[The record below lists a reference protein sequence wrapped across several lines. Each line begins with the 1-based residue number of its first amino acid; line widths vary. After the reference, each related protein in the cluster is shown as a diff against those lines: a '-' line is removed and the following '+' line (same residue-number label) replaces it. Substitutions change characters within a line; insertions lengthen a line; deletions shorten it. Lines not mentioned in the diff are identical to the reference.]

1 MCKRFSRSA
10 VEKLKKWVENGGYLF
25 TEDWV
30 AVELLE
36 VAWGGKIKT
45 FKYLPEMTVDASPAR
60 GATTHP
66 YMRGVFASKQ
76 KFIEK
81 EVKLGQKEKQGQMK
95 TRAVKELEELRKRI
109 KEAVKPP
116 KNEWKID
123 DESPWVKVGPGV
135 TKLLVS
141 EKLRQHTGGCDTL
154 ACTFTAG
161 RGKVLHIVSHFGRQK
176 QKEDEFATQN
186 LLLNFILEA
195 KKMRARMR
203 AKMRK
208 RR

>member
-1 MCKRFSRSA
+1 VCKRFSRSA

-36 VAWGGKIKT
+36 VAWGSKIKT

-60 GATTHP
+60 GSTTHP
-66 YMRGVFASKQ
+66 YMRGVFVSKHR
-76 KFIEK
+76 FIDK
-81 EVKLGQKEKQGQMK
+81 EVRLKRQKEGQLK
-95 TRAVKELEELRKRI
+95 TRAVKDEDEIRKRI
-109 KEAVKPP
+109 RQALKPP

-123 DESPWVKVGPGV
+123 DESPWIKVGPGV
-135 TKLLVS
+135 VKLLVS
-141 EKLRQHTGGCDTL
+141 EKLRQHTKGCDTL

-161 RGKVLHIVSHFGRQK
+161 KGKVLHITSHFGRQK

-186 LLLNFILEA
+186 LLLNFILDA
-195 KKMRARMR
+195 RKSRARAML
-203 AKMRK
+203 KGGK
-208 RR
+208 K